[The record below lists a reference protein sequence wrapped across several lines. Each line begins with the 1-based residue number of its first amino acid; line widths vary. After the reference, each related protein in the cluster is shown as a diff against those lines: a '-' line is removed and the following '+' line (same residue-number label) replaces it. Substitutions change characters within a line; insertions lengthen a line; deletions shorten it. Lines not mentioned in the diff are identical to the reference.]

1 MNNFTDYSTK
11 TIENRT
17 DVSAARKSFVKW
29 NKEMKEHATTI
40 DTFGGRRLLGTN
52 KNGTP
57 VWISYSI
64 DKETLNLEIKTTHEL
79 SSLLE
84 EGAKLCPRRVTLA
97 TNAQL
102 PLDIKHEMRPATRV
116 DAGEVTENTL
126 RYLQKILDLP
136 KGVGFVDGKCSTQMF
151 MYVSNAVYEGESV
164 KEKGVRW
171 SDILHSWDFPSGK
184 YFTIYG

>member
-1 MNNFTDYSTK
+1 VNNFTDYSTK
-11 TIENRT
+11 QSDMSTE
-17 DVSAARKSFVKW
+17 VSDTRKSFVKW
-29 NKEMKEHATTI
+29 TKEMKEHATTI
-40 DTFGGRRLLGTN
+40 DTFG
-52 KNGTP
+52 P
-57 VWISYSI
+57 VRISYSI
-64 DKETLNLEIKTTHEL
+64 DKETLNLKIKTTHEL

-102 PLDIKHEMRPATRV
+102 PLDIEHEMRPATRV

-136 KGVGFVDGKCSTQMF
+136 IGVGFVDGKCSTQMF
-151 MYVSNAVYEGESV
+151 MYVSNAIYEGETI